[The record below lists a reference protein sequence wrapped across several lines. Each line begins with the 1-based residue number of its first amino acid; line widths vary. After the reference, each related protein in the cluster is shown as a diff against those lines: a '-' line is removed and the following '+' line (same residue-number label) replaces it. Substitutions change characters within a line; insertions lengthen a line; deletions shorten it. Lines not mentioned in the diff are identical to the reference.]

1 MRQEKKNKGRRADLR
16 WLLLLV
22 ELLEATGSGAGGSR
36 WFSFS
41 SSSLFFY
48 SLSLLCFFVL
58 FSASSSSS
66 FRSSPL
72 SYPLSSLFFLLVSP
86 VFIGKIKGRERSGRL
101 LCCRPSTARGTHL
114 LPFLQHV
121 ESFRQVGILGEEWLV
136 KLIKKNIL
144 IKILDHWSLIT
155 PFILFCDRGLRG
167 LLYHVL

>member
-1 MRQEKKNKGRRADLR
+1 MKSGDWGGETRQEKKNKGRRADLR

-48 SLSLLCFFVL
+48 SLSPLFFRSLLCFFFFF
-58 FSASSSSS
+58 FSV
-66 FRSSPL
+66 FPPL
-72 SYPLSSLFFLLVSP
+72 LSSLFSFFLLVSP

-121 ESFRQVGILGEEWLV
+121 ESFRQVGILGEE
-136 KLIKKNIL
+136 
-144 IKILDHWSLIT
+144 
-155 PFILFCDRGLRG
+155 
-167 LLYHVL
+167 